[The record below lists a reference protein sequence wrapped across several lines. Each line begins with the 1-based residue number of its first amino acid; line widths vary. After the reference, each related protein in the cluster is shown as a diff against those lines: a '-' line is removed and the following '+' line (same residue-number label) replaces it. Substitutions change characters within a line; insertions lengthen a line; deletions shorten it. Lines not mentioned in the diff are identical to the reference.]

1 MKQRDVV
8 RLFSLLAMLSLVL
21 LVPGVPVRAQTPDPG
36 QCENSITVD
45 YFKFDFIENVSNGD
59 DTSTYYYAVTSHPDG
74 YTGDNTPPA
83 LSHWGLELCE
93 WFLDDNFAPSP
104 DGDPNTTEYTTPG
117 PYTTTTKD
125 PNYTVDG
132 RLGIEY
138 SVETGG
144 SSPNVWV
151 KWEEASVQLGNNG
164 ATETDIF
171 SVTVS
176 DFFEINGQR
185 ITVQKGP
192 IWTQVK
198 AGSPNQG
205 NSGGVDTDVS
215 GLCGPWVDSCSD
227 PTSVC
232 FVGLEARSSSLLGW
246 FLGLLGLK

>member
-8 RLFSLLAMLSLVL
+8 KLFSLLVIVSLGIL
-21 LVPGVPVRAQTPDPG
+21 LPHAAVRAQTPDPG
-36 QCENSITVD
+36 DCADSLTVD
-45 YFKFDFIENVSNGD
+45 HFKIDFIENVSNGD
-59 DTSTYYYAVTSHPDG
+59 DTSTYYYAVTSHPGG
-74 YTGDNTPPA
+74 YTGSTDQYPPA
-83 LSHWGLELCE
+83 LSHWGIELCE
-93 WFLDDNFAPSP
+93 WFLDDNFAPTSDGNP
-104 DGDPNTTEYTTPG
+104 DTTEYTTPG
-117 PYTTTTKD
+117 PYTTTTKN

-132 RLGIEY
+132 RSGIQY
-138 SVETGG
+138 SVDTGG

-151 KWEEASVQLGNNG
+151 KWEEASVQLGDEG

-176 DFFEINGQR
+176 DFFEINEQR

-192 IWTQVK
+192 IYVQAK
-198 AGSPNQG
+198 AGP
-205 NSGGVDTDVS
+205 GGGGDGTIDY

-232 FVGLEARSSSLLGW
+232 FVGLEARSPSLLGW